1 MSRSATFSQDIS
13 PSSSLHVK
21 ERTTDKGANYGTANP
36 WLNVQ
41 ALAAS
46 VSPVPHTL
54 YQDSKKLVH
63 HVYTSNL
70 DKFVGHEL
78 RLDGDALLAKRVDEA
93 QISGGGAQVTA
104 GDHIKNV
111 TVDVAVDSILLASGA
126 EGKEGKAAALEQQRT
141 MLLDCIELATQ
152 LSQLAE
158 RCIGTLAAGTVE

>member
-1 MSRSATFSQDIS
+1 M
-13 PSSSLHVK
+13 
-21 ERTTDKGANYGTANP
+21 
-36 WLNVQ
+36 
-41 ALAAS
+41 
-46 VSPVPHTL
+46 
-54 YQDSKKLVH
+54 
-63 HVYTSNL
+63 
-70 DKFVGHEL
+70 GHEL